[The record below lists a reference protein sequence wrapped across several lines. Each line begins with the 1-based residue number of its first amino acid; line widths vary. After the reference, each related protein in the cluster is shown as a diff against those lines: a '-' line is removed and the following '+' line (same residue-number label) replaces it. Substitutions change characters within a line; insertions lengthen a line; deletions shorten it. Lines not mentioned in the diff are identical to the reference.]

1 MKKNLIPVILCVLA
15 LAACAGSS
23 ADDKPRK
30 PWWKVAPFSWFDV
43 HGNGQE
49 IYHWQRP
56 HTGIQKFST
65 DHKYCMQ
72 QAQTFKLI
80 PAVKKWLHNTFYTEE
95 KSLDIRADWNGKSG
109 IWASFIPYAGA
120 QPVVVNVTR
129 PEDDDDVDYQTYVD
143 CMEGRGYTARNYNIP
158 EVTNIYLRDPYQK

>member
-1 MKKNLIPVILCVLA
+1 MFWLLPPVPAVLPTTNPESPGGKWR
-15 LAACAGSS
+15 LSAGLTST
-23 ADDKPRK
+23 ATDRK
-30 PWWKVAPFSWFDV
+30 F
-43 HGNGQE
+43 
-49 IYHWQRP
+49 I
-56 HTGIQKFST
+56 TGSGRI
-65 DHKYCMQ
+65 Q

-95 KSLDIRADWNGKSG
+95 KSLEIRADWNGKSG

-129 PEDDDDVDYQTYVD
+129 PEDDDDVNYQTYVD

-158 EVTNIYLRDPYQK
+158 EVTNIYLRDPYQKSPPPTALSKPIIF